1 VRISR
6 CSSSNVG
13 MTTGLNTTKSDG
25 ATRCDTTTYRATICY
40 TATAGFPTYSL
51 KFWIDKVERDR
62 VDWSFVE
69 ERCSEAVELMSLH
82 RFGEDVSDHILSWC
96 VDDGEVL

>member
-1 VRISR
+1 MRIS
-6 CSSSNVG
+6 SAQAPIVG
-13 MTTGLNTTKSDG
+13 MTTGLNTTKSDEG
-25 ATRCDTTTYRATICY
+25 TKVLHRATICY
-40 TATAGFPTYSL
+40 TATPGFPTYPL